1 MRKLYQTEN
10 LSQIDFGDYIR
21 TLANELISSCNMD
34 NHRPTV
40 RTLSIPIALDL
51 DRAIPCALILN
62 ELISNCCKYAFYN
75 TQNSEITVE
84 FQQQEDMYAL
94 TVRDNGMGLP
104 QDFNAATSGTLGL
117 QLVSVLAKQLRGTFH
132 MNSHCGTEAI
142 VTFPKEGMNS
152 GKRTKLKLIG
162 Y

>member
-1 MRKLYQTEN
+1 M
-10 LSQIDFGDYIR
+10 
-21 TLANELISSCNMD
+21 
-34 NHRPTV
+34 
-40 RTLSIPIALDL
+40 
-51 DRAIPCALILN
+51 
-62 ELISNCCKYAFYN
+62 
-75 TQNSEITVE
+75 
-84 FQQQEDMYAL
+84 

-152 GKRTKLKLIG
+152 GQRTKLKLIE
-162 Y
+162 YQIEMQLDHCLKPQNLPASDVD